1 MTDATETPPAGFQV
15 RQGAR
20 WPSPLPVSACPQARP
35 ARARNAHT
43 TVTPFAPAFSARA
56 QPCAEFSGARPGH
69 AFKAGPLGVGYYAD
83 EVCGARAFVALVA
96 ACALAS
102 RLGSAAAAAAAA
114 ARSADT

>member
-1 MTDATETPPAGFQV
+1 MALSSPRERVPPRATRA
-15 RQGAR
+15 
-20 WPSPLPVSACPQARP
+20 SAQRSHHCD
-35 ARARNAHT
+35 
-43 TVTPFAPAFSARA
+43 TPFAPAFSARA

-83 EVCGARAFVALVA
+83 EVRGARAFVALVA

-114 ARSADT
+114 ARSAHPL